1 MVSKITHF
9 PGTANEAARIYLD
22 RRALPVPIPHRS
34 KAPLEKGW
42 QNTRLTQDDVDR
54 NFPPEY
60 PSNIGLLLGEPSD
73 GLIDIDLDAPECVT
87 VAHWFLPQTG
97 WISGRKSKPM
107 SHWWYRVECPPRKAS
122 NKLLDPITKESLVEL
137 RSTTGQTVVPPSA
150 HPSGEEIV
158 WHQFTQPAHV
168 DLAVLQRGVAMVAAS
183 SLLGRYWP
191 QTGSRQGAF
200 LALVGGLAR
209 LGLDRDH
216 IHDLVMAVC
225 DLTRDEETSKRLQ
238 LIEPTLTKLTSGAP
252 VTGWNTLSNLLT
264 GDGQK
269 IVQTVCKWLS
279 GHFAGVMTFAGE
291 TQSGGVQVSPACPPP
306 TSSHSASITPTGTTK
321 PTVIVTREEMDVNN
335 EIIASLAVDP
345 DLFTRTNRLVRVLV
359 EPEDNNCPNKIRFPE
374 SPVIV
379 PVSLATLREHQSAYA
394 IYVTERFDEGSRQ
407 VEQRRISPPRTL
419 TQAVLDRGVWP
430 GLRPLNAVV
439 DYPFFDPSGRLVCE
453 RGYDLKSGILYW
465 PMGDVQIRVPATPS
479 REDARY
485 AVESIQEGL
494 VDFPFAEP
502 HHEAAWFAA
511 LLTPLVRFAIT
522 GQAPLFLI
530 EANAPGAGK
539 GLLVDLISIIL
550 RGGKLPVST
559 YPSDPNELRKRVTA
573 LLLRGSTMTLFDN
586 VSGNLGGQDLE
597 ALITSSAWSD
607 RVLGQS
613 SQVDFQVWMTWYATA
628 NNVNLIGDMARRIC
642 LVRLESPCE
651 RPEERN
657 DLKIQNLREWA
668 QKHRDRLLTAAAT
681 ILKAFY
687 EAGCPDQEL
696 PAWGSFEG
704 WSRIVRNALVWAGL
718 ADPWAGR
725 KELRER
731 ADTEIEAMKTILQHW
746 PLIDPVNRGIT
757 THQVCYFV
765 NQLQAQSSHTT
776 EELELM
782 EAYLS
787 LVHGKPEIQP
797 RLLGAKFRKYQ
808 QRNLGGYS
816 LQLGPFLQG
825 SRRWIRNLV
834 KQG

>member
-1 MVSKITHF
+1 MVNKILNF
-9 PGTANEAARIYLD
+9 PKTANEAARIYLD

-34 KAPLEKGW
+34 KAPLGKGW
-42 QNTRLTQDDVDR
+42 QNTRLTQADVDR
-54 NFPPEY
+54 NFPPEL
-60 PSNIGLLLGEPSD
+60 PNNIGLLLGEPSD
-73 GLIDIDLDAPECVT
+73 GLIDIDLDAPECIA
-87 VAHWFLPQTG
+87 VAPRFLPQTG
-97 WISGRKSKPM
+97 WISGRKSKPS

-122 NKLLDPITKESLVEL
+122 NKFDDSFAAENRTLVEL
-137 RSTTGQTVVPPSA
+137 RSTLGQTVVPPST
-150 HPSGEEIV
+150 HTSGEAII
-158 WHQFTQPAHV
+158 WHQFTEPAHV

-216 IHDLVMAVC
+216 IHDFVMAVC

-238 LIEPTLTKLTSGAP
+238 LIEPTLTKLNSSSP
-252 VTGWNTLSNLLT
+252 VTGWPSLANLLT
-264 GDGQK
+264 GDGQQ
-269 IVQTVCKWLS
+269 ITHAVCGWLS
-279 GHFAGVMTFAGE
+279 GHFAGVMTFTGE
-291 TQSGGVQVSPACPPP
+291 TQNGGVQVSPACPPP
-306 TSSHSASITPTGTTK
+306 TSSHSASITPAGTTK

-439 DYPFFDPSGRLVCE
+439 DYPFFEPSGRFVCE

-465 PMGDVQIRVPATPS
+465 PMGDVQIRVPASPS

-485 AVESIQEGL
+485 AVEALQEGL

-613 SQVDFQVWMTWYATA
+613 SQVDFQLWMTWYATA
-628 NNVNLIGDMARRIC
+628 NNVNLVGDMARRIC

-668 QKHRDRLLTAAAT
+668 LHNRGRLLTAAAT

-687 EAGCPDQEL
+687 EAGCPDQQL

-718 ADPWAGR
+718 SDPWAGR

-731 ADTEIEAMKTILQHW
+731 ADTEIEAMRTILEHW
-746 PLIDPVNRGIT
+746 PTLDPENRGIT
-757 THQVCYFV
+757 TNQIIQFV
-765 NQLQAQSSHTT
+765 LNNHPDDN
-776 EELELM
+776 LELV
-782 EAYLS
+782 EAITT
-787 LVHGKPEIQP
+787 LVSGKPEVQV
-797 RLLGAKFRKYQ
+797 RQLGLKFRKYRR
-808 QRNLGGYS
+808 RNLGGF
-816 LQLGPFLQG
+816 QIDTGTIVRG
-825 SRRWIRNLV
+825 INRWVRCLV
-834 KQG
+834 IN